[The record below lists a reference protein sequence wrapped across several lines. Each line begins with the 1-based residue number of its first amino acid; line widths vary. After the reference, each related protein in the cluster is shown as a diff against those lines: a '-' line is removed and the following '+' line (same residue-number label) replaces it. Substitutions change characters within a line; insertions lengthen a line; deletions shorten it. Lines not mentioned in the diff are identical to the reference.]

1 MDNILKTHKILKKDF
16 LNKDDLV
23 FLLATTGESFQALL
37 DKAAEIKKHY
47 VGNIVY
53 YRGLIEYSNI
63 CSKNCFYC
71 GIRGGNKKLD
81 RYQMTDDE
89 VIEAVVF
96 AYKNNYSSIV
106 LQGGERNDKSFI
118 NKITSLLQKINKATD
133 NSLGITLSLGEQ
145 TEETFR
151 IWKENG
157 ARRYLLRIEAS
168 NRDLYRKM
176 HPDNKKHDFDTRLE
190 SLYTLKKLEYQTGT
204 GVMIGLPFQ
213 TLEHLAQDLVFFRD
227 FDIDM
232 AGMGPYIEHE
242 DTPLYQYKDL
252 LLPRKERFELSLKM
266 LALLRIILKDINIAA
281 TTAMQA
287 IDPVGREKA
296 LKAGANVIMPN
307 LTPVKYREGYLLY
320 EDKPCTDEEAEHCM
334 NCLESSIR
342 MAGDDIGYGKW
353 GDSKH
358 YFNRINKSK

>member
-1 MDNILKTHKILKKDF
+1 MDKASKTLEI
-16 LNKDDLV
+16 LNKDLLDKSDLV
-23 FLLATTGESFQALL
+23 YLLNTKGENAQILL
-37 DKAAEIKKHY
+37 DKAAAIKKKH

-63 CSKNCFYC
+63 CSKNCYYC
-71 GIRGGNKKLD
+71 GIRGGNIKLH
-81 RYQMTDDE
+81 RYQMTDEE
-89 VIEAVVF
+89 VIEAAKF
-96 AYKNNYSSIV
+96 AYKNNYASIV
-106 LQGGERNDKSFI
+106 IQGGEKSDKKFVD
-118 NKITSLLQKINKATD
+118 KITSLLQAINKATN

-145 TEETFR
+145 SEETFR

-168 NRDLYRKM
+168 NRELYKKI
-176 HPDNKKHDFDTRLE
+176 HPENKKHDFDTRLE
-190 SLYTLKKLEYQTGT
+190 SLYTLKKLDYQTGT

-213 TLEHLAQDLVFFRD
+213 TIENLAEDLIFFRD

-232 AGMGPYIEHE
+232 AGMGPYIEHVN
-242 DTPLYQYKDL
+242 TPLYQYKHL
-252 LLPRKERFELSLKM
+252 LLPKQERFDLSLKM
-266 LALLRIILKDINIAA
+266 LALLRIIMKDINIAA

-334 NCLESSIR
+334 NCLEMRIKF
-342 MAGDDIGYGKW
+342 AGDNIGYGKW

-358 YFNRINKSK
+358 YFKRIKK